1 MFNIIKTKNLSKKVR
16 LQCIKMVYYAKASH
30 IGSALSIV
38 DLLSVLYKNIMKTY
52 PKDHNNQ
59 KRDRFILSKG
69 HATVALY
76 SILAEMGYF
85 PRELLKSYGQNSSIM
100 MNHVSHKVPG
110 VEYSTGSL
118 GHGLSFGIGKA
129 YSAKLKGLN
138 YNVYVLLS
146 DGEMQEGSNWE
157 ALMFASHHNLNNL
170 IAIIDYNNLQSLRTV
185 EDTLQIE
192 PLKFKLESFGWNVYE
207 IDGHSYEEIYLSFLK
222 AKKSAKKPSIIIAK
236 TIKGKGLSFMQ
247 NKVEWHYKS
256 PNEKEYLLAKDELE
270 NA

>member
-1 MFNIIKTKNLSKKVR
+1 MFNIKETKNLSKKVR
-16 LQCIKMVYYAKASH
+16 LHCLKMVYAAKASH
-30 IGSALSIV
+30 IGSALSIA
-38 DLLSVLYKNIMKTY
+38 DILSVLYNDIMKIY

-85 PRELLKSYGQNSSIM
+85 PKKLLENYGENSSIM

-129 YSAKLKGLN
+129 YSAKLKGLT
-138 YNVYVLLS
+138 YNNFVLLS

-157 ALMFASHHNLNNL
+157 ALMFASHYKLNNL
-170 IAIIDYNNLQSLRTV
+170 IAIIDSNNLQSLTTV
-185 EDTLQIE
+185 SDTLKIE
-192 PLKFKLESFGWNVYE
+192 PLKLKLESFGWKVIE
-207 IDGHSYEEIYLSFLK
+207 IDGHNYEEIYSALMN
-222 AKKSAKKPSIIIAK
+222 AKKSMEKPTVIIAN
-236 TIKGKGLSFMQ
+236 TIKGKGVSYMQ
-247 NKVEWHYKS
+247 DKVEWHYKF
-256 PNEKEYLLAKDELE
+256 PNDREYLLAKNEIE